1 MRLVLCDDNRIF
13 CEALVFMLEAS
24 GHPVLAI
31 ATTASDS
38 IAVVATNRPDA
49 CLLDLRFPDGS
60 GLDVARTIRRCVPD
74 TKIVM
79 FSCVTDPAVMSEAKK
94 IGAAG
99 FLRKDQKPETI
110 TDALEVI
117 SAGRMAFDSGS
128 SRQSSRRAMLSPT
141 DDLIEK
147 LTPRERQVLQ
157 RLVAGQ
163 STEQMAREMDLATS
177 TLRSHIGRVLS
188 KLGAHSRVQ
197 AAAIARRGSAVE
209 GFRTSAGFS
218 AVSPQEGTEPWRS
231 ISSSRTR
238 NALSPTC
245 WQPGSTTKMT

>member
-1 MRLVLCDDNRIF
+1 
-13 CEALVFMLEAS
+13 MLQAN

-38 IAVVATNRPDA
+38 VAAVTANRPDA

-79 FSCVTDPAVMSEAKK
+79 FSCVSDRATVSEAKK

-99 FLRKDQKPETI
+99 FVRKDQKPETI
-110 TDALEVI
+110 TGALAVI
-117 SAGRMAFDSGS
+117 STGRMAFDSGF
-128 SRQSSRRAMLSPT
+128 SRQPSRRTMPSPT
-141 DDLIEK
+141 DDLVRK

-157 RLVAGQ
+157 RLAAGQ
-163 STEQMAREMDLATS
+163 STEQMAHEMNLATS

-197 AAAIARRGSAVE
+197 AVAVAYGSSTAD
-209 GFRTSAGFS
+209 GFRT
-218 AVSPQEGTEPWRS
+218 
-231 ISSSRTR
+231 
-238 NALSPTC
+238 
-245 WQPGSTTKMT
+245 

>member
-1 MRLVLCDDNRIF
+1 MQLVLCDDNRIF
-13 CEALVFMLEAS
+13 CEALVSMLQAK

-38 IAVVATNRPDA
+38 ITAVATNRPDA

-79 FSCVTDPAVMSEAKK
+79 FSCVTDPAVVSEAKK
-94 IGAAG
+94 IGVAG

-110 TDALEVI
+110 TGALEVI
-117 SAGRMAFDSGS
+117 SAGGVAFGPGS
-128 SRQSSRRAMLSPT
+128 SRQPSRRTMPSPT
-141 DDLIEK
+141 EDLLRK

-163 STEQMAREMDLATS
+163 STEQMAREMNLATS

-209 GFRTSAGFS
+209 GFRT
-218 AVSPQEGTEPWRS
+218 
-231 ISSSRTR
+231 
-238 NALSPTC
+238 
-245 WQPGSTTKMT
+245 